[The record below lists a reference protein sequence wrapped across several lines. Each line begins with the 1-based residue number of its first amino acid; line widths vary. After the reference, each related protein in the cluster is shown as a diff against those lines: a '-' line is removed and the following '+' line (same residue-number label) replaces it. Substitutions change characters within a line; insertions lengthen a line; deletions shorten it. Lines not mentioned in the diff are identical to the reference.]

1 MAAFPSRRGLLSCLG
16 AAAFEATARPAIA
29 QSTADVTAPIQQFY
43 QALLAIMKA
52 GRMTPFTQ
60 RFATLAPVLEKTFDL
75 PAILRAAVGLGWSSF
90 QPAQQQDVMT
100 AFRRYTVATWVSNFD
115 SYNGQE
121 LSILPALRRVGSAEV
136 VQTKIAKSAGGTN
149 VIDYVM
155 RQAAGSWKVTDVL
168 LGGTI
173 SQVAVLRSDFSS
185 LLSRGPLALAA
196 SLDKKAADLTGSM
209 APM

>member
-16 AAAFEATARPAIA
+16 VVVFETIARSAAA
-29 QSTADVTAPIQQFY
+29 QNTADVTAPVQQFY
-43 QALLAIMKA
+43 QALLVIMKA

-60 RFATLAPVLEKTFDL
+60 RFATLAPVLEKAFDL

-90 QPAQQQDVMT
+90 QQAQQQDVLT

-115 SYNGQE
+115 SYNGQQ
-121 LSILPALRRVGSAEV
+121 LSVLPALRRAGSAEV
-136 VQTKIAKSAGGTN
+136 VQTKIAKPAGGTS

-168 LGGTI
+168 LDGTI

-196 SLDKKAADLTGSM
+196 SLDKKAAELMGST